1 MKFSVNFVD
10 ADLQQYAIAAS
21 LIISGICTIINCVQ
35 LPIPGTKF
43 VLGTGVLSVLGTS
56 FGFLPV
62 FEAGIAAMKADGVDP
77 EDAYGKML
85 GTVMVCCFVEIFLAF
100 IPRDA
105 LRKAF
110 PPLVTGIAMMLIG
123 AGLTGTGAGT
133 GAAAPCART

>member
-56 FGFLPV
+56 FGS
-62 FEAGIAAMKADGVDP
+62 
-77 EDAYGKML
+77 
-85 GTVMVCCFVEIFLAF
+85 
-100 IPRDA
+100 PR
-105 LRKAF
+105 LRGRHRGDESRRRR
-110 PPLVTGIAMMLIG
+110 P
-123 AGLTGTGAGT
+123 
-133 GAAAPCART
+133 